1 MDSSNLLA
9 LTGIQNPQKVLYSF
23 KLLIS
28 LGLKLLNADEGSL
41 LIFKKE
47 QKQLQFVATVGSS
60 DDEVLVGKTV
70 PLGKGI
76 TGMAA
81 LTGEIQTAS
90 RANGG
95 NFFAVQD
102 DGTPN
107 SVIAAPIMLD
117 DELIGVITAVSFDNN
132 KTFSTA
138 DCQNFS
144 ILTQLG
150 AVLITQEQALANYTT
165 GAMHNLTQQKSM
177 EMEAAQKVISWIR
190 KNPQKSETILQLLSM
205 LSEFK

>member
-117 DELIGVITAVSFDNN
+117 DELIKHSGRAIYS
-132 KTFSTA
+132 
-138 DCQNFS
+138 
-144 ILTQLG
+144 L
-150 AVLITQEQALANYTT
+150 
-165 GAMHNLTQQKSM
+165 
-177 EMEAAQKVISWIR
+177 
-190 KNPQKSETILQLLSM
+190 
-205 LSEFK
+205 

>member
-177 EMEAAQKVISWIR
+177 EMEAAQKVISWIQ

>member
-1 MDSSNLLA
+1 MNSIKVLSLA
-9 LTGIQNPQKVLYSF
+9 GMQNPQKVLHAF

-28 LGLKLLNADEGSL
+28 LGIKLLGADEGSL
-41 LIFKKE
+41 LIFNKKKKE
-47 QKQLQFVATVGSS
+47 LQFAATVGN
-60 DDEVLVGKTV
+60 DVNEILIGKTV
-70 PLGKGI
+70 PIGKGI

-107 SVIAAPIMLD
+107 SVIAAPIMVD
-117 DELIGVITAVSFDNN
+117 DELIGVITAVSFDYN
-132 KTFSTA
+132 KIFSTI

-144 ILTQLG
+144 LLTQLG
-150 AVLITQEQALANYTT
+150 AVLITQEQTLANCATE
-165 GAMHNLTQQKSM
+165 AMNNLTQQEEM
-177 EMEAAQKVISWIR
+177 EMDAAQKVVSWIQ
-190 KNPQKSETILQLLSM
+190 KNPQKAETILQILSLLCE
-205 LSEFK
+205 LK